1 MTVQSFTPPPSVF
14 PSVTEADEHGLVA
27 VSAEMDLSLLIDA
40 YCNGIFPW
48 TEEPVCWF
56 SPNPRAIFELDQV
69 RLPVRIG
76 KLIRRYGYTITY
88 DEVFTDVMKIC
99 AEVPRKHEGSWIGKS
114 FLRDYRELYKL
125 GYAHSVEV
133 WDGDTLAGGL
143 YGIQMGGSF
152 SGESMFSLKPD
163 ASRIAFAALCVKLE
177 SLGMTWF
184 DSQVL
189 NDHTENLGAFEITR
203 DHYIRRLK
211 DAIPRPTEG
220 LGRPWESPKPEKLIN
235 EMIAFEQ
242 RTRETRRTQRS
253 GSKPVPNKKE
263 K

>member
-14 PSVTEADEHGLVA
+14 PSTTEADEHGLVA

-56 SPNPRAIFELDQV
+56 SPDPRAIFELEQV

-76 KLIRRYGYTITY
+76 KLLRRYPYTITF
-88 DEVFTDVMKIC
+88 DEAFSDVMKFC
-99 AEVPRKHEGSWIGKS
+99 AEAPRKLEGSWIGKS

-125 GYAHSVEV
+125 GYAHSIEV
-133 WDGDTLAGGL
+133 WEKDILVGGL

-163 ASRIAFAALCVKLE
+163 ASRLAFAALCVKLHA
-177 SLGMTWF
+177 LGMTWF

-189 NDHTENLGAFEITR
+189 NGHTENLGAIEISR
-203 DHYIRRLK
+203 DAYLQRLRE
-211 DAIPRPTEG
+211 AIPQPTPG
-220 LGRPWESPKPEKLIN
+220 LGRPWETPNPKDLMN
-235 EMIAFEQ
+235 SMIAFER
-242 RTRETRRTQRS
+242 RTRETRRAHRTDN
-253 GSKPVPNKKE
+253 PDVPTDKE
-263 K
+263 E

>member
-14 PSVTEADEHGLVA
+14 PSTSEADEHGLVA

-56 SPNPRAIFELDQV
+56 SPDPRAVFELSQV
-69 RLPVRIG
+69 RLPARIG
-76 KLIRRYGYTITY
+76 KLIRRYQYTITF
-88 DEVFTDVMKIC
+88 DEAFTDVMKIC

-133 WDGDTLAGGL
+133 WEGDALVGGL

-152 SGESMFSLKPD
+152 SGESMFSLRPD
-163 ASRIAFAALCVKLE
+163 ASRLAFAALCVKLDA
-177 SLGMTWF
+177 LGMTWF

-189 NDHTENLGAFEITR
+189 NNHTENLGAIEISR
-203 DHYIRRLK
+203 DAYLQRLRA
-211 DAIPRPTEG
+211 AISTPTPG
-220 LGRPWESPKPEKLIN
+220 LGRPWESPDPDHIIN
-235 EMIAFEQ
+235 SMIAFER
-242 RTRETRRTQRS
+242 RTRETRRAQRTDNQD
-253 GSKPVPNKKE
+253 VPTDKE
-263 K
+263 E

>member
-14 PSVTEADEHGLVA
+14 PSTAEADEHGLVA

-56 SPNPRAIFELDQV
+56 SPNPRAVFELSQV

-76 KLIRRYGYTITY
+76 KLLRRYGYTITY
-88 DEVFTDVMKIC
+88 DEAFSEVMRIC
-99 AEVPRKHEGSWIGKS
+99 ADVPRKHEGSWIGKS

-133 WDGDTLAGGL
+133 WEDATLVGGL

-152 SGESMFSLKPD
+152 SGESMFSLRPD
-163 ASRIAFAALCVKLE
+163 ASRIAFAALCVKLDAI
-177 SLGMTWF
+177 GMTWF

-189 NDHTENLGAFEITR
+189 NDHTQNLGAIEISR
-203 DHYIRRLK
+203 ESYLKRLH
-211 DAIPRPTEG
+211 ATIPRPTPG
-220 LGRPWESPKPEKLIN
+220 LGRPWESPDADKLLTS
-235 EMIAFEQ
+235 MIAFER
-242 RTRETRRTQRS
+242 RTRETRRANRTVTND
-253 GSKPVPNKKE
+253 VPTDE
-263 K
+263 DE